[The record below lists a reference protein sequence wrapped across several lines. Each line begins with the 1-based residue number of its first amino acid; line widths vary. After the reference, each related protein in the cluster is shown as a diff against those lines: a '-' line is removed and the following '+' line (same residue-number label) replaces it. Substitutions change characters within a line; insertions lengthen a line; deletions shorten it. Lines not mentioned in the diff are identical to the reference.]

1 MKRSVRKDCTTGR
14 NLMMKYAPPLKL
26 KKGLSVFLSILLLGT
41 ILPASSMAA
50 SIPSRSLRPIPY
62 SPPPCES
69 IRTAQK
75 EAEANPE
82 EAKKPKEL
90 VNKRTKNSKKYIY
103 SSGIYSSKTY
113 PRAIHKKNDKGGW
126 EDIDENIT
134 KPLSFLT
141 KFATWANEQAQ
152 PGTPPL
158 YPQAQGGTITP
169 LSLCLYAG
177 GSSFDQ
183 NGTQSYEQMSLSN
196 YTMGGQTF
204 TNDTYLRYPNL
215 RDLIPEDATL
225 TT

>member
-1 MKRSVRKDCTTGR
+1 MKRSVRKDCTSGR
-14 NLMMKYAPPLKL
+14 NLLMKYVPLEL

-90 VNKRTKNSKKYIY
+90 VNKRTKNSKKYLY
-103 SSGIYSSKTY
+103 SSGIYSTKTY
-113 PRAIHKKNDKGGW
+113 PRAIHKQNDKGGW
-126 EDIDENIT
+126 EEIDENKT
-134 KPLSFLT
+134 KPLSFLP
-141 KFATWANEQAQ
+141 KFATWVNEQAQ
-152 PGTPPL
+152 PGTPPI
-158 YPQAQGGTITP
+158 YPKAQGGAITP

-196 YTMGGQTF
+196 YTIGGQTF

>member
-1 MKRSVRKDCTTGR
+1 MKRSVRKDCTSGR
-14 NLMMKYAPPLKL
+14 NLLMKYVPLEL

-141 KFATWANEQAQ
+141 KFATWQMNKHNQALLLYI
-152 PGTPPL
+152 PRHKVEPL
-158 YPQAQGGTITP
+158 HHCPCVFMQEDRPLIKMELNRMNRCLCPITQWGDRH
-169 LSLCLYAG
+169 S
-177 GSSFDQ
+177 
-183 NGTQSYEQMSLSN
+183 QMIHIC
-196 YTMGGQTF
+196 
-204 TNDTYLRYPNL
+204 D
-215 RDLIPEDATL
+215 IPILEI
-225 TT
+225 